1 MQLNP
6 GRTTSGPQYASGI
19 HLILDD
25 LAPSKINLGLHVLR
39 KRPDGY
45 HDLETVFLRL
55 PWSDRITV
63 QPANTITMT
72 CSDPGLP
79 VDERNLCMRAAQL
92 LADTFKVS
100 AGAEIHL
107 EKRIPYGAG
116 LGGGSSDAATT
127 LRLLAELWNLEARP
141 EQLHALAAGLGS
153 DVPFFLGPPVAYAT
167 GRGERLAP
175 LVNPDGSTYVFPF
188 YLVVV
193 APAVEVST
201 ARAYSLVTPRSD
213 ERPTLPEVVL
223 SNDLGRWRNE
233 LVNDFGEPIRKAYPV
248 IEAVERLL
256 EEAGAGYVSL
266 SGSGSAVFGVFE
278 DDVRASAA
286 AEAARL
292 SGHRVWRGTV

>member
-1 MQLNP
+1 MQHKP
-6 GRTTSGPQYASGI
+6 GHPTRGPQNASGI

-45 HDLETVFLRL
+45 HDLETVFVRL

-63 QPANTITMT
+63 RPADTIGMT

-79 VDERNLCMRAAQL
+79 VDERNLCVRAAL
-92 LADTFKVS
+92 RLAEAFEVTG
-100 AGAEIHL
+100 GAALHL

-127 LRLLAELWNLEARP
+127 LLMLARLWSLDARP
-141 EQLHALAAGLGS
+141 EQLHALSAGLGS

-175 LVNPDGSTYVFPF
+175 VADSEGAAYVFPF
-188 YLVVV
+188 TLVVV

-201 ARAYSLVTPRSD
+201 ARAYSLVRPRSD
-213 ERPTLPEVVL
+213 GRADLLEVVR
-223 SNDLGRWRNE
+223 SNDLERWRSE
-233 LVNDFGEPIRKAYPV
+233 LVNDFGAPIREAYPV
-248 IEAVERLL
+248 IEAVENLL
-256 EEAGAGYVSL
+256 TDAGAGYVSL
-266 SGSGSAVFGVFE
+266 SGSGSAVFGVFD
-278 DDVRASAA
+278 DDVRATAA

-292 SGHRVWRGTV
+292 SGHRVWHGSV